1 MASALYNAL
10 FRRNYTML
18 GVVFAAAFVF
28 EVGFNDVMNK
38 IWDNH
43 NRGRQWK
50 DIRHNLARSA
60 FESVLFQCSW
70 ASLLLPQSRTSLT
83 SIQCLP
89 TR

>member
-1 MASALYNAL
+1 MASALYKQFSAL

-50 DIRHNLARSA
+50 DIRHKYVQGGD
-60 FESVLFQCSW
+60 EEE
-70 ASLLLPQSRTSLT
+70 
-83 SIQCLP
+83 
-89 TR
+89 